1 MTGQHLRRSLV
12 LANDGTIDLIAVGI
26 AACGTRPAALT
37 SAERQ
42 LAVGRILIA
51 HAHCSI
57 GKPFPQAGQLAAA
70 RERARRITE
79 LSAGQ
84 ASARQAGAAIL
95 QAFAAWQMER
105 PSGDAELSCTGAMP
119 R

>member
-12 LANDGTIDLIAVGI
+12 LANDGTIDLIAVGS
-26 AACGTRPAALT
+26 AACGRLAA
-37 SAERQ
+37 
-42 LAVGRILIA
+42 GRILIA
-51 HAHCSI
+51 HAHDCI
-57 GKPFPQAGQLAAA
+57 GKPFLQAGHLAAA

-79 LSAGQ
+79 LSADQ

-95 QAFAAWQMER
+95 QAFAAWQMEH
-105 PSGDAELSCTGAMP
+105 PSGDAGLSCTGAMP